1 MKTTSSIISSLALI
15 LSVAA
20 CGGPSTDSSPS
31 QSSCTAV
38 QLSAWSACQ
47 SNSTRTRT
55 VLAGD
60 CQNYEPLVE
69 ACDYCES
76 KQLAGCVIPGGYYAC
91 CPTASPYYCQSMNL
105 CYSSAGECPTQPLLC
120 K

>member
-1 MKTTSSIISSLALI
+1 MKTTSTVISSLVLV
-15 LSVAA
+15 LSIAA
-20 CGGPSTDSSPS
+20 CGGSELSSDPQST
-31 QSSCTAV
+31 CTAT

-60 CQNYEPLVE
+60 CQNYAALVE
-69 ACDYCES
+69 TCDYCES
-76 KQLAGCVIPGGYYAC
+76 MQLAGCVIPGGYYAC
-91 CPTASPYYCQSMNL
+91 CPTASPFYCQSMNG
-105 CYSSAGECPTQPLLC
+105 CYSTAEQCPTLAQLC